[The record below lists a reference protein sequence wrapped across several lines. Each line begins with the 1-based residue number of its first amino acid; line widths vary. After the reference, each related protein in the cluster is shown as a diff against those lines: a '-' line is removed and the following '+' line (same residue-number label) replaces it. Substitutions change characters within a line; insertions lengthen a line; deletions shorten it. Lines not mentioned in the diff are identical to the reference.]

1 MRDHLLADPSLA
13 PLGRRTIAFA
23 GSRMPVLRDLSA
35 ELLVERPLAGLRIAA
50 CLHVTTETANVCSAL
65 VAGGAEVALCA
76 SNPLSTKDEVAAAL
90 AADSGVAVYAVRGC
104 DETAYVEQLDA
115 ALEIRPHLVVDDGA
129 DLTSRLHAERRDLL
143 SGVIAGTEVTSAGV
157 GRIRNLARDG
167 VLAFP
172 VMPINDAVTK
182 HLFDN
187 RHGTG
192 QNTLD
197 GILRATN
204 TLIAGS
210 VMVVVGYGWCGRGV
224 AARARGLGARVI
236 VCEVDP
242 IKVLEAVLDGFEVQ
256 PIADAALEGD
266 VFVTVT
272 GNAGVIRLEHVERM
286 RSGAI
291 LCNSG
296 HFDVEI
302 DVAALRTA
310 AIRAEEVRPNA
321 VEYELPNGTTV
332 VLLAEGRLVGQAAA
346 EASPAAV
353 MDLTFATQALTI
365 CHLAAT
371 ADDLEPGLHAVP
383 AAIEERVARAK
394 IAALGIR
401 HDTLDEAQRT
411 YLSTY

>member
-23 GSRMPVLRDLSA
+23 GGRMPVLRGLSA

-65 VAGGAEVALCA
+65 VAAGAEVALCA

-90 AADSGVAVYAVRGC
+90 AADSGVHVYAVRGC

-115 ALEIRPHLVVDDGA
+115 ALDIRPHVVVDDGA
-129 DLTSRLHAERRDLL
+129 DLTSRLHAERRALL
-143 SGVIAGTEVTSAGV
+143 GGVMAGTEVTSAGV
-157 GRIRNLARDG
+157 GRIRNLHRSG
-167 VLAFP
+167 TLAFP

-210 VMVVVGYGWCGRGV
+210 VVVVVGYGWCGRGV

-272 GNAGVIRLEHVERM
+272 GNARVIRLEHIERM

-302 DVAALRTA
+302 DVAALREA
-310 AIRAEEVRPNA
+310 SVRAEEVRPNA
-321 VEYELPNGTTV
+321 VEYELPNGTAV

-353 MDLTFATQALTI
+353 MDLTFATQALTV
-365 CHLAAT
+365 CHLAT
-371 ADDLEPGLHAVP
+371 E
-383 AAIEERVARAK
+383 
-394 IAALGIR
+394 
-401 HDTLDEAQRT
+401 
-411 YLSTY
+411 

>member
-23 GSRMPVLRDLSA
+23 GSRMPVLGGLSA
-35 ELLVERPLAGLRIAA
+35 ELLVEQPLEGLRIAA
-50 CLHVTTETANVCSAL
+50 CLHLTTETANVCSAL

-90 AADSGVAVYAVRGC
+90 AADSGVHVYAVRGC
-104 DETAYVEQLDA
+104 DATAYVEQLDA
-115 ALEIRPHLVVDDGA
+115 ALELRPHLVVADGA

-143 SGVIAGTEVTSAGV
+143 PGVVAGTEVTSAGV
-157 GRIRNLARDG
+157 GRIRNLARSG
-167 VLAFP
+167 TLAFP

-204 TLIAGS
+204 VLIAGA
-210 VMVVVGYGWCGRGV
+210 VLVVVGYGWCGRGV
-224 AARARGLGARVI
+224 ASRARGLGARVI
-236 VCEVDP
+236 VCELYT
-242 IKVLEAVLDGFEVQ
+242 IKVLEAVLDGFEVR
-256 PIADAALEGD
+256 PIAEAAPEGD

-272 GNAGVIRLEHVERM
+272 GNAGVIRVEHMERM
-286 RSGAI
+286 KPGAI
-291 LCNSG
+291 VCNSG

-302 DVAALRTA
+302 DVDGLRACALD
-310 AIRAEEVRPNA
+310 AEQVRPDA
-321 VEYELPNGTTV
+321 VEYALPGGARV

-353 MDLTFATQALTI
+353 MDLTFSTQLLTVV
-365 CHLAAT
+365 HLAAR
-371 ADDLEPGLHAVP
+371 AHELEPGVHRVP
-383 AAIEERVARAK
+383 AEIEEGVASAK
-394 IAALGIR
+394 VA
-401 HDTLDEAQRT
+401 
-411 YLSTY
+411 

>member
-13 PLGRRTIAFA
+13 PLGRRSIAFA

-50 CLHVTTETANVCSAL
+50 CLHVTTETANVCAAL

-76 SNPLSTKDEVAAAL
+76 SNPLSTKNEVAAAL
-90 AADSGVAVYAVRGC
+90 AADGGVHVYAVRGC
-104 DETAYVEQLDA
+104 DERTYVEQLDA

-143 SGVIAGTEVTSAGV
+143 PGVVAGTEVTSAGV

-204 TLIAGS
+204 TLIAGA
-210 VMVVVGYGWCGRGV
+210 VVVVVGYGWCGRGI
-224 AARARGLGARVI
+224 AARSRGLGARVI

-242 IKVLEAVLDGFEVQ
+242 IKVLEAVLDGFEVR
-256 PIADAALEGD
+256 PLAEAAPDGD

-272 GNAGVIRLEHVERM
+272 GNAGVIRVEHVERM
-286 RSGAI
+286 KPGAI

-302 DVAALRTA
+302 DVAGLREAALH
-310 AIRAEEVRPNA
+310 AEEVRPNA
-321 VEYELPNGTTV
+321 VEYELPNGTAV
-332 VLLAEGRLVGQAAA
+332 VLLA
-346 EASPAAV
+346 
-353 MDLTFATQALTI
+353 
-365 CHLAAT
+365 
-371 ADDLEPGLHAVP
+371 
-383 AAIEERVARAK
+383 
-394 IAALGIR
+394 
-401 HDTLDEAQRT
+401 
-411 YLSTY
+411 